1 MRRASYVVLA
11 ALAGG
16 CASAGARQASKPTP
30 QAAQAAES
38 SSTERAQYPSS
49 YRRHPNPPVV
59 IRNATIM
66 TATGQEIANGS
77 LLMKDGKIVAIGKSV
92 DAPADAAVVDGTGK
106 YVTPGLID
114 DHSHLGVYAA
124 PGTDAE
130 SDGNEATNPIT
141 AEVWAE
147 HSFWPQ
153 DPQIP
158 LAIAGGI
165 TTIQALPGSANL
177 IGGRSAILK
186 LIPARTVQEMKFPG
200 ARYGLKMACGENP
213 KRVYGRRGGPATRMG
228 NMAGYR
234 SAFTQAETYRR
245 RWHTWRKDHK
255 GDPPERNLRLETLA
269 EVLRGNMY
277 VQNHCYRADEMA
289 QMIDLAHEFGFKIR
303 SFHHAVESYKI
314 ADLLAKEGTS
324 VSVWADWWGFK
335 EEAMDGVQQNAALNQ
350 QAGGRPIIH
359 SDDPGGIQRLN
370 QEAAKA
376 MYAGNA
382 PASRSRATRPCGGS
396 RSTLPGPLGSTR
408 SSEHSSPA
416 RWPTWWC
423 GPAIRSRSIRRPC
436 RSTTTAGSRTTAR
449 ILRTS
454 RAPISNWAR
463 CPRPGATDDRAAA
476 RPGHCHHGWNGLSRL
491 RSEARQ
497 RERADPRRPHRRRGN
512 ERAHSAGCDPHRRR
526 REMDHPGP
534 HRRGR
539 PARPGGDQ
547 RGARDA
553 RRERAGRHHRRV
565 LQRGGGDQPGLDGHP
580 RYADRRDHDRARRA
594 DRQPRERPGGPDRAR
609 RRHDR
614 ADACEVAG
622 GRGRRSLGERQRR
635 RRGLA
640 GRRGGTVARRV
651 PRRARVRAA

>member
-66 TATGQEIANGS
+66 TATGQEIDNGS
-77 LLMKDGKIVAIGKSV
+77 LLMKDGKTVAIGKSV

-114 DHSHLGVYAA
+114 DPSHLGVYAA

-130 SDGNEATNPIT
+130 SDGNEATNPVT

-213 KRVYGRRGGPATRMG
+213 KRVYGQKGGPSTRMG

-234 SAFTQAETYRR
+234 NAFAQAEGYRR
-245 RWHTWRKDHK
+245 KWDKWNKDHQ
-255 GDPPERNLRLETLA
+255 GDPPDRNLKLETLA
-269 EVLRGNMY
+269 EVLRGDIY

-289 QMIDLAHEFGFKIR
+289 QMLDLDREFGFPFR
-303 SFHHAVESYKI
+303 SFHHAVEAYKI
-314 ADLLAKEGTS
+314 RDLLTAAGTGAA
-324 VSVWADWWGFK
+324 VWADWWGFK
-335 EEAMDGVQQNAALNQ
+335 EEAMDGIKENAALLQ
-350 QAGGRPIIH
+350 QAGVRVNIH
-359 SDDPGGIQRLN
+359 SDSPSGIQRLN

-376 MYAGNA
+376 MYAGI
-382 PASRSRATRPCGGS
+382 RAGIPVTRDQ
-396 RSTLPGPLGSTR
+396 
-408 SSEHSSPA
+408 
-416 RWPTWWC
+416 
-423 GPAIRSRSIRRPC
+423 AIRWI
-436 RSTTTAGSRTTAR
+436 TANPA
-449 ILRTS
+449 
-454 RAPISNWAR
+454 WA
-463 CPRPGATDDRAAA
+463 
-476 RPGHCHHGWNGLSRL
+476 L
-491 RSEARQ
+491 
-497 RERADPRRPHRRRGN
+497 
-512 ERAHSAGCDPHRRR
+512 
-526 REMDHPGP
+526 
-534 HRRGR
+534 
-539 PARPGGDQ
+539 
-547 RGARDA
+547 
-553 RRERAGRHHRRV
+553 
-565 LQRGGGDQPGLDGHP
+565 GLDSIIGTLEP
-580 RYADRRDHDRARRA
+580 GKIADVVVWSGDPFSVYAMADQVYRDGWLVYDRNDPAH
-594 DRQPRERPGGPDRAR
+594 QPRTDF
-609 RRHDR
+609 
-614 ADACEVAG
+614 
-622 GRGRRSLGERQRR
+622 SLGR
-635 RRGLA
+635 
-640 GRRGGTVARRV
+640 
-651 PRRARVRAA
+651 